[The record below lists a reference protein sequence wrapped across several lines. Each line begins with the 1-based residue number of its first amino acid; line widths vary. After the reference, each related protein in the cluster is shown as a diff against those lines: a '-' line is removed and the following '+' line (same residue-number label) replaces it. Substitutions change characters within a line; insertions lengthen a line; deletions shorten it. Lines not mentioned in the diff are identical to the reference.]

1 MATPLDYLMTAW
13 RTLQTR
19 VNYTWPGYGDRARA
33 AAKRAGAAKIP
44 GSGR

>member
-1 MATPLDYLMTAW
+1 VATPLDYLWTAW

-19 VNYTWPGYGDRARA
+19 VNLTWPSHGNRMRA
-33 AAKRAGAAKIP
+33 AAKRAGATKIP